1 MAFER
6 LHDPS
11 SISFASDNYAGVI
24 PEVLDAMVIANG
36 GHQPSYGADAYTQ
49 RLEALVKEQ
58 FGAAAEAHIAL
69 NGTGANVLALQAVTE
84 RWSGVICAA
93 SAHINTDENGAPE
106 RVGGLKLLPV
116 ETPDGKLTP
125 ELIDKQAW
133 GWGDQHRAQ
142 PSVVSITQATEFG
155 TLYTA
160 AEIEA
165 IVEHAHHRG
174 MTVHLDG
181 ARIANAAAGLDLPLA
196 EFTTEVGVDVV
207 SFGAS
212 KNGGAFGEVVVL
224 VDPEVTLGIEYL
236 RKADMQVA
244 SKQRFISAQLVAML
258 EDGLWL
264 RAAAHANEMAALLR
278 DQLDEAITDAAA
290 PGLAFTQPTE
300 SNALFALLPKAAADF
315 VRPRFPFYDWY
326 ATRTDGLVEVRWMTA
341 WDTSEEHVEAFAD
354 AIIEALQHAS
364 E

>member
-1 MAFER
+1 MALER

-11 SISFASDNYAGVI
+11 VISFASDNYAGVI
-24 PEVLDAMVIANG
+24 PEVLDALFVANG
-36 GHQPSYGADAYTQ
+36 GHQGSYGADAYSR
-49 RLEALVKEQ
+49 RLDALVKEH
-58 FGAAAEAHIAL
+58 FGDQAEGHVAL
-69 NGTGANVLALQAVTE
+69 NGTGANVLALQSVTE

-125 ELIDKQAW
+125 ELIDRQAW

-155 TLYTA
+155 TVYTPD
-160 AEIEA
+160 EISD
-165 IVEHAHHRG
+165 IVEHAHNRG

-181 ARIANAAAGLDLPLA
+181 ARIANAAAFLDVPLA
-196 EFTTEVGVDVV
+196 DFTTEVGVDIV

-212 KNGGAFGEVVVL
+212 KNGGAFGELVVI
-224 VDPEVTLGIEYL
+224 VDPETTLGIEYL

-244 SKQRFISAQLVAML
+244 SKQRFIAAQLVAML

-264 RAAAHANEMAALLR
+264 RAAQHANAMAALLR
-278 DQLDEAITDAAA
+278 ENLEDAVADAAA
-290 PGLAFTQPTE
+290 PGLSFTQATE
-300 SNALFALLPKAAADF
+300 SNAVFALLPKTAADGI
-315 VRPRFPFYDWY
+315 RSRYAFYDWD
-326 ATRTDGLVEVRWMTA
+326 AARNDGFSEVRWMTA
-341 WDTSEEHVEAFAD
+341 WDTTEEDVEAFAD
-354 AIIEALQHAS
+354 TIVEALQGVA
-364 E
+364 

>member
-11 SISFASDNYAGVI
+11 LISFASDNYAGVM
-24 PEVLDAMVIANG
+24 PEVLDAMFVANG
-36 GHQPSYGADAYTQ
+36 GHQSSYGADAYTK
-49 RLEALVKEQ
+49 RLEALIKEH
-58 FGAAAEAHIAL
+58 FGAAAEAHVAL
-69 NGTGANVLALQAVTE
+69 NGTGANVLALQSVTE

-106 RVGGLKLLPV
+106 RVGGLKLLPI

-125 ELIDKQAW
+125 ELTDRQAW

-155 TLYTA
+155 TVYTA
-160 AEIEA
+160 AEIAA

-181 ARIANAAAGLDLPLA
+181 ARIANAAASLGLPLA
-196 EFTTEVGVDVV
+196 AFTTELGVDVV

-212 KNGGAFGEVVVL
+212 KNGGAFGEIVVL

-278 DQLDEAITDAAA
+278 ETLDEAVTDAAA
-290 PGLAFTQPTE
+290 PGLSFTQPTE
-300 SNALFALLPKAAADF
+300 SNAIFALLPKVAADLA
-315 VRPRFPFYDWY
+315 RSRFAFYDWDS
-326 ATRTDGLVEVRWMTA
+326 RRSDGLAEVRWMTA
-341 WDTSEEHVEAFAD
+341 WDTTEEDVEAFAD
-354 AIIEALQHAS
+354 AIIDALQTTDR
-364 E
+364 

>member
-1 MAFER
+1 MPFER

-11 SISFASDNYAGVI
+11 VTSFASDNYAGVI
-24 PEVLDAMVIANG
+24 PEVLDAVFTANG
-36 GHQPSYGADAYTQ
+36 GHQSSYGADAYTA

-58 FGAAAEAHIAL
+58 FGADAEAHVAL
-69 NGTGANVLALQAVTE
+69 NGTGANVLALQSVTE

-106 RVGGLKLLPV
+106 RVGGLKLLTV

-125 ELIDKQAW
+125 ELIDRQAW

-142 PSVVSITQATEFG
+142 PSVVSITQATELG
-155 TLYTA
+155 TVYTA
-160 AEIEA
+160 EEIGA
-165 IVEHAHHRG
+165 ITEHAHNRG

-181 ARIANAAAGLDLPLA
+181 ARIANAAAALGVELA
-196 EFTTEVGVDVV
+196 EFTTDAGVDIV

-212 KNGGAFGEVVVL
+212 KNGGAFGEVVVI

-244 SKQRFISAQLVAML
+244 SKQRFISAQLVALL

-264 RAAAHANEMAALLR
+264 RAAQHANAMATLLR
-278 DQLDEAITDAAA
+278 TRLEEAVADASA
-290 PGLAFTQPTE
+290 PGLSFTQPTE
-300 SNALFALLPKAAADF
+300 SNAVFAALPKDAADF
-315 VRPRFPFYDWY
+315 ARSRYKFYDWD
-326 ATRTDGLVEVRWMTA
+326 AHRADGLTEVRWMTA
-341 WDTSEEHVEAFAD
+341 WDTTEEDVEAFAD
-354 AIIEALQHAS
+354 VVVEGLNAVA
-364 E
+364 